1 MDLKFTLKKKKEI
14 SKHIYS
20 IVSVGEKKESEVGA
34 C

>member
-1 MDLKFTLKKKKEI
+1 MDLKFTLKKKKI

-20 IVSVGEKKESEVGA
+20 FVSVGGKKKESEVGA